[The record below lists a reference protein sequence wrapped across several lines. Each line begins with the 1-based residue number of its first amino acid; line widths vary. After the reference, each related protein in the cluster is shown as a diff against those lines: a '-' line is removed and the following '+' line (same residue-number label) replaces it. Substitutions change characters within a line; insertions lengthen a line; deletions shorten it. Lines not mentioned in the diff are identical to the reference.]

1 MMWTTMNGVDGQ
13 GATTRTTAPTR
24 HVAGLRRRVAM
35 MFGALLLAACQ
46 ESTSFPT
53 MPSTPPLPTTP
64 NTPEAN
70 ILVAESGASVAWN
83 LIARDL
89 VKKYAF
95 GAAPAIRVYALIS
108 TAQHQ
113 AVATA
118 AETRGPVRA
127 SESAAAAGASASALT
142 YLFPAEATY
151 LEGKVDEQEQSPF
164 PGNEGKSFSAG
175 EQIGRTIAG
184 TVIERAR
191 GDGFF
196 TPFTGTVPTCPGC
209 WLAVPTPPAF
219 ATLGQAK
226 TFFLT
231 SGSQFRPAPPPAFGS
246 PAFVADL
253 AEVRRISDTRTP
265 KQDSIAK
272 FWSLQGGTVT
282 PLGYWNE
289 VAAQLITKYQL
300 DERRAA
306 RTLAVMNM
314 AGYDAIVA
322 SHEAKYVYW
331 LIRPSQADPK
341 ITLPI
346 ALPSFPSY
354 PSNHAAISVAAAVV
368 LGDAFPAERGKLLAQ
383 AEQAA
388 ISRIYGGIHY
398 RFDAT
403 AAITLGQKIGRLAL
417 QVGPKGSQ

>member
-1 MMWTTMNGVDGQ
+1 MI
-13 GATTRTTAPTR
+13 
-24 HVAGLRRRVAM
+24 
-35 MFGALLLAACQ
+35 GALLLAACQ
-46 ESTSFPT
+46 DSTSLPT
-53 MPSTPPLPTTP
+53 VPTTP
-64 NTPEAN
+64 MPA
-70 ILVAESGASVAWN
+70 VQDVQVSESGASVAWN

-89 VKKYAF
+89 VKKYTM
-95 GAAPAIRVYALIS
+95 GAAPAIRVYALVS

-113 AVATA
+113 AVTTA
-118 AETRGPVRA
+118 GENGGNPVRA
-127 SESAAAAGASASALT
+127 SESAAAAGASAAVLT
-142 YLFPAEATY
+142 YLFPSEAPF
-151 LEGKVDEQEQSPF
+151 LEGKVDEQEQTPF
-164 PGNEGKSFSAG
+164 PGSEGKSFSAG
-175 EQIGRTIAG
+175 EQIGRTIAVN
-184 TVIERAR
+184 VIEDAK
-191 GDGFF
+191 GDRFF

-219 ATLGQAK
+219 ATLGQAR

-231 SGSQFRPAPPPAFGS
+231 TGNQFRPPPPPAFGS

-265 KQDSIAK
+265 VQDSIAK

-289 VAAQLITKYQL
+289 VAAGLIAKYSL
-300 DERRAA
+300 NERRAA

-331 LIRPSQADPK
+331 LIRPTQADPN

-346 ALPSFPSY
+346 ALPSFPAY
-354 PSNHAAISVAAAVV
+354 PSNHAAISAAAATV
-368 LGDAFPAERGKLLAQ
+368 LGDVFPAERSKLLSQ

-403 AAITLGQKIGRLAL
+403 AGVTLGKKIGRLAL
-417 QVGPKGSQ
+417 DIGPKGTK